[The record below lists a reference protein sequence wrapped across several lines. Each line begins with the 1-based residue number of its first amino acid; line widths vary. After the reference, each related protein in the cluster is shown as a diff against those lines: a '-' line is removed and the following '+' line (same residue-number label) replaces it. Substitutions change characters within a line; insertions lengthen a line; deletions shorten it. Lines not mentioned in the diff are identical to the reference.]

1 MTSHVVLAFWL
12 LWNPVVAGIISGVIY
27 VGPTLVQRKVKE
39 GKFYLGPY
47 ASFPV
52 AGFAIAIISGL
63 ASSVM
68 HGHTPQAF
76 YTTVWFQLLLG
87 IVVYAACI
95 FFKKVEADDHERKKR
110 PVEIRHLP
118 SEKTHTYQGFPY
130 LIALIIWL
138 LCFVVDVLLSW
149 HDKHLGEVAIA
160 VVVAA
165 AWIVVM
171 VKVDGSKAIPQSLA
185 EWQQVWPRLWTLCL
199 GVALTIGA
207 VVSSI

>member
-1 MTSHVVLAFWL
+1 MNSHVVLAFWL
-12 LWNPVVAGIISGVIY
+12 LWNPIIAGLISGLIY
-27 VGPTLVQRKVKE
+27 VGPTLVYRKIRE
-39 GKFYLGPY
+39 GKFYFGLY

-52 AGFAIAIISGL
+52 AGVAIAIISGL

-87 IVVYAACI
+87 IVTYALCI

-130 LIALIIWL
+130 LITLILWLAL
-138 LCFVVDVLLSW
+138 FAVDVLLSG
-149 HDKHLGEVAIA
+149 HHLEEIGVAF
-160 VVVAA
+160 VVAA
-165 AWIVVM
+165 VWIYVM
-171 VKVDGSKAIPQSLA
+171 LFIDGKKEVPKSLA

-199 GVALTIGA
+199 AVALTFGA
-207 VVSSI
+207 GISSI